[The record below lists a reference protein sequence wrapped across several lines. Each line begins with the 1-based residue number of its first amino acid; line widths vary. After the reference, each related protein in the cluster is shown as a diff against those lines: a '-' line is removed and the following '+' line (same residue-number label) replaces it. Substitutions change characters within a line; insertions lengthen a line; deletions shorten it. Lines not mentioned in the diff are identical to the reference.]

1 MKRQVD
7 LGVIERKTVFIG
19 HLRPVVGPKYG
30 VINRTWIHRIGSIVL
45 LDTKT
50 CDEHIVATRVFEL
63 GHDID
68 LECPVKRLQ
77 RSWVDALVIFEK
89 AIEIQS
95 EFLEDRFVGARKTL
109 GAIAVSREANY
120 TTAPAVSVGR
130 TAIDTVGD
138 AAEMSGAE
146 AAFDLVVLFRRNRN
160 AHIHKRVLFLPTKSL
175 LIRARANDIRRGP
188 FGSPCC
194 TLCGFQGTTV
204 PLVQT
209 LSP

>member
-1 MKRQVD
+1 M
-7 LGVIERKTVFIG
+7 
-19 HLRPVVGPKYG
+19 
-30 VINRTWIHRIGSIVL
+30 

-63 GHDID
+63 SHDID

-89 AIEIQS
+89 AIEIQP
-95 EFLEDRFVGARKTL
+95 EFLEDRFVGALKTL

-120 TTAPAVSVGR
+120 TTAPTVSVGR
-130 TAIDTVGD
+130 TVIDTVGD
-138 AAEMSGAE
+138 AVEMSGAE
-146 AAFDLVVLFRRNRN
+146 AAFDFVVLFRRNRN
-160 AHIHKRVLFLPTKSL
+160 VHIHKRL
-175 LIRARANDIRRGP
+175 LCLSSKLLSIRARANDIRRGP

-194 TLCGFQGTTV
+194 ILCGFQGTTV
-204 PLVQT
+204 LLAQT